1 VSLQSGTGN
10 FHLCGARSY
19 ALAMH
24 DFDFD
29 LLVLGAGSGGV
40 AASRRAAALGARVG
54 LIEAGRVG
62 GTCVLRGCVPKKLLV
77 YGSHFRDDLEDA
89 AGFGWSVSGASLDW
103 SKLVAAKDR
112 EVNRLNGV
120 YLKMLAD
127 SGVHLFFGWGQLID
141 AHTIEIRGEGGSQR
155 LTARYLLIATGSSPF
170 KPAIP
175 GADLGITSDE
185 ALSLP
190 GLPRRAVIVGGGYIG
205 VEFAGIFS
213 RAGVEVSQVLRCDNI
228 LRGFDE
234 ELRAAYATEQK
245 ARGIALYPNQT
256 ILAVEPTADG
266 GPQALQVRL
275 GDGTH
280 LLTDLVL
287 FATGRRPNTA
297 DLGLA
302 EVGVALRG
310 APDRP
315 RAIVVNPESRTSVE
329 NIYAIGDCTD
339 RLNLTPVAIAEGRAV
354 AATLFAG
361 QPTAIDHH
369 NVATAVFGAPPLA
382 SVGLSEEQARAHY
395 GEVDVY
401 VSRFRPMKHT
411 LSGRDT
417 RTLIKLIAERGS
429 GRVLGCHML
438 GADAP
443 EIIQALAVAI
453 RCGATKAQFDA
464 TIALHPTAAEEFVLL
479 REPRKPAPAH
489 G

>member
-1 VSLQSGTGN
+1 MSLESGTGN

-89 AGFGWSVSGASLDW
+89 AGFGWSIPSASLDW

-112 EVNRLNGV
+112 EVSRLNGV

-127 SGVHLFFGWGQLID
+127 SGVHLFFGWGRLID
-141 AHTIEIRGEGGSQR
+141 AHTVEIRGEGGSQR
-155 LTARYLLIATGSSPF
+155 LTARYLLIATGSSPIR
-170 KPAIP
+170 PAIP

-234 ELRAAYATEQK
+234 ELRAAYASEQR
-245 ARGIALYPNQT
+245 ARGIALHPNQT
-256 ILAVEPTADG
+256 ILAVEPTAAACVLASLHAG
-266 GPQALQVRL
+266 ALTSV
-275 GDGTH
+275 
-280 LLTDLVL
+280 
-287 FATGRRPNTA
+287 ATGETIMA
-297 DLGLA
+297 GLNCGTPTSSA
-302 EVGVALRG
+302 WPVLAHGLDGAVAVTDVEAAAAAHDLRG
-310 APDRP
+310 AGIDSGPCGAATLAGLRRLLSTNVAREALGLSTD
-315 RAIVVNPESRTSVE
+315 AIVVLLSTEGSAANP
-329 NIYAIGDCTD
+329 ALPQGD
-339 RLNLTPVAIAEGRAV
+339 
-354 AATLFAG
+354 
-361 QPTAIDHH
+361 
-369 NVATAVFGAPPLA
+369 
-382 SVGLSEEQARAHY
+382 
-395 GEVDVY
+395 
-401 VSRFRPMKHT
+401 
-411 LSGRDT
+411 
-417 RTLIKLIAERGS
+417 
-429 GRVLGCHML
+429 
-438 GADAP
+438 
-443 EIIQALAVAI
+443 
-453 RCGATKAQFDA
+453 
-464 TIALHPTAAEEFVLL
+464 
-479 REPRKPAPAH
+479 PA
-489 G
+489 

>member
-1 VSLQSGTGN
+1 
-10 FHLCGARSY
+10 
-19 ALAMH
+19 MH

-29 LLVLGAGSGGV
+29 LLVVGAGSGGV

-112 EVNRLNGV
+112 EVSRLNGV

-127 SGVHLFFGWGQLID
+127 SGVHLLFGWGRIVD
-141 AHTIEIRGEGGSQR
+141 PHTVEIQGDGGSQR
-155 LTARYLLIATGSSPF
+155 LRARYLLLATGSSPV
-170 KPAIP
+170 KLAIP
-175 GADLGITSDE
+175 GAELGITSDE

-190 GLPRRAVIVGGGYIG
+190 ALPRRAVIVGGGYIG
-205 VEFAGIFS
+205 VEFAGILS
-213 RAGVEVSQVLRCDNI
+213 RAGVQVSQVVRCDNI
-228 LRGFDE
+228 LRGFDNE
-234 ELRAAYATEQK
+234 LRTAYAAELRA
-245 ARGIALYPNQT
+245 RGITLLTGETPIA
-256 ILAVEPTADG
+256 IEPTAVSD
-266 GPQALQVRL
+266 ASELQVVLRGGSRL
-275 GDGTH
+275 A
-280 LLTDLVL
+280 TDLVL

-310 APDRP
+310 APGGAG
-315 RAIVVNPESRTSVE
+315 AIAVDPHSRTSVE
-329 NIYAIGDCTD
+329 SIYAIGDCTD

-354 AATLFAG
+354 AATLFGG
-361 QPTAIDHH
+361 QPTTIDHR

-382 SVGLSEEQARAHY
+382 TVGLSEEQARAKG
-395 GEVDVY
+395 GEIDVY

-411 LSGRDT
+411 ISGRDT
-417 RTLIKLIAERGS
+417 RTLIKVVVDRQT

-453 RCGATKAQFDA
+453 RCGATKAQFDT

-479 REPRKPAPAH
+479 REPRTPPTPRSAI
-489 G
+489 

>member
-1 VSLQSGTGN
+1 
-10 FHLCGARSY
+10 
-19 ALAMH
+19 MH

-54 LIEAGRVG
+54 LVEAGRVG

-89 AGFGWSVSGASLDW
+89 AGFGWSVSQASLDW

-112 EVNRLNGV
+112 EVSRLNGV
-120 YLKMLAD
+120 YLKLLAD
-127 SGVHLFFGWGQLID
+127 SGVHLFFGWGRLVD
-141 AHTIEIRGEGGSQR
+141 AHTVEITSEGGSQR
-155 LTARYLLIATGSSPF
+155 LRARYVLVATGSSPV
-170 KPAIP
+170 KPAIL
-175 GADLGITSDE
+175 GAELGITSDE

-190 GLPRRAVIVGGGYIG
+190 SLPKRAVIVGGGYIG
-205 VEFAGIFS
+205 VEFAGILS

-234 ELRAAYATEQK
+234 ELRAAYAVELQR
-245 ARGIALYPNQT
+245 RGITLLAKQSLV
-256 ILAVEPTADG
+256 AVEP
-266 GPQALQVRL
+266 ALAGSSPELHVVLESGTRL
-275 GDGTH
+275 A
-280 LLTDLVL
+280 TDLVL

-297 DLGLA
+297 GLGL
-302 EVGVALRG
+302 EDVGVALRRGPSQPG
-310 APDRP
+310 A
-315 RAIVVNPESRTSVE
+315 ILVSPESRTSVD

-361 QPTAIDHH
+361 QPTAIDHE

-382 SVGLSEEQARAHY
+382 CVGLSEEQARARY
-395 GEVDVY
+395 PEIDVY
-401 VSRFRPMKHT
+401 TSRFRPMKHT

-417 RTLIKLIAERGS
+417 RTLIKLIADRAS

-443 EIIQALAVAI
+443 EIIQALAIAI

-464 TIALHPTAAEEFVLL
+464 TLALHPTAAEEFVLL
-479 REPRKPAPAH
+479 REPRSAPAPASPQ
-489 G
+489 